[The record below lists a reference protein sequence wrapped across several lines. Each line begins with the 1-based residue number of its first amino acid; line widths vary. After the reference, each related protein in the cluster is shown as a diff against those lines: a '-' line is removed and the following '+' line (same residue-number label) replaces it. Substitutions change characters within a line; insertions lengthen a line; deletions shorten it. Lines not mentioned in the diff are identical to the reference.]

1 MDTDWTELVRRH
13 GPGVFR
19 AAWRILGH
27 EADCEDV
34 VQSVFLEA
42 YRLWSERPAD
52 DWVGILR
59 SMATRRA
66 LDRLRCRRP
75 AVTIEQTCDIAARG
89 DPVADAIG
97 HELAARLS
105 QALGEL
111 APREAEV
118 FCLRCFEEL
127 SYREIANCLSI
138 SVSAVSTTLNK
149 ARTRLEHLLD
159 EARAGE

>member
-1 MDTDWTELVRRH
+1 VRQH
-13 GPGVFR
+13 GPGLFR

-34 VQSVFLEA
+34 VQTVWLEA
-42 YRLWSERPAD
+42 HRLWRERPVD

-66 LDRLRCRRP
+66 LDLLRSRRSMEASEQLDTIASDENPVAETIRDELAERLR
-75 AVTIEQTCDIAARG
+75 
-89 DPVADAIG
+89 
-97 HELAARLS
+97 
-105 QALGEL
+105 QALAEL

-118 FCLRCFEEL
+118 FCLRYFEEF
-127 SYREIANCLSI
+127 SYQDIARQLSI
-138 SVSAVSTTLNK
+138 TVSAVSTALNK
-149 ARTRLEHLLD
+149 ARARLEVLLH